1 MLFVW
6 RGIGIVV
13 PIIFFICGWIVSYF
27 YDDTRLGNPSF
38 IGWTCFYTGIVL
50 LFPGLINLAPADE
63 GEVKRKHDFFF
74 IPVIIWAVLLLIG
87 SAVILF
93 TRDSEPEE
101 NTVTE
106 TETVTEEKVVA
117 RTLNYMNSSD
127 DTIEFVVADAEGLIE
142 RKYVEPHIWES
153 MELFPGEYLFATF
166 DPEGNTL
173 QSFPHKKYAKDR
185 QRYAVRKDKKGE
197 FYLRIFNPVT
207 ESIYDY
213 DEAWIMLDSQRTLMQ
228 IDVTP
233 ICGKTLSEDLIKSV
247 DWLAQL
253 DTVYDA
259 QDMIEPSSGG
269 TKNNS
274 VTMVQP
280 GSDIPTKVRKGERV
294 LMLMSVPVERKI
306 TDEYI
311 EGRMKSTYLSEE

>member
-6 RGIGIVV
+6 RGFGIIV

-38 IGWTCFYTGIVL
+38 MGWTCFYTGIVL
-50 LFPGLINLAPADE
+50 LFPGLLNLAPPEE
-63 GEVKRKHDFFF
+63 GQARRKHDFFF
-74 IPVIIWAVLLLIG
+74 IPVIIWALIFLIG

-93 TRDSEPEE
+93 SRSSEPETEVVTDTE
-101 NTVTE
+101 N
-106 TETVTEEKVVA
+106 VTEEKIVA
-117 RTLNYMNSSD
+117 RTINYMNSSD
-127 DTIEFVVADAEGLIE
+127 DTIEFAYGDAEGLID
-142 RKYVEPHIWES
+142 RIYVEPHIWGS
-153 MELFPGEYLFATF
+153 MKLEPGEYLFATF

-173 QSFPHKKYAKDR
+173 QSFPNKKYAKDR
-185 QRYAVRKDKKGE
+185 SRYALRKDKDGE

-213 DEAWIMLDSQRTLMQ
+213 DEAWIMLDGQRNLMQ

-233 ICGKTLSEDLIKSV
+233 ICGKTLNEELIKSV

-253 DTVYDA
+253 DTVYDG
-259 QDMIEPSSGG
+259 QDMIEPNSGG
-269 TKNNS
+269 TKDNS

-280 GSDIPTKVRKGERV
+280 GGDIPTKVKRGERV
-294 LMLMSVPVERKI
+294 LMLMSVPMEREI

-311 EGRMKSTYLSEE
+311 ESRMKATYLPE

>member
-6 RGIGIVV
+6 RGFGIIV

-27 YDDTRLGNPSF
+27 YDNTRLGNPSF

-50 LFPGLINLAPADE
+50 LFPGLINLAPAEE

-74 IPVIIWAVLLLIG
+74 IPVIIWALIFLIG

-93 TRDSEPEE
+93 TRDSEPD
-101 NTVTE
+101 TDVTKE
-106 TETVTEEKVVA
+106 AGPVTEEKIAA
-117 RTLNYMNSSD
+117 RSLNYMNSSD
-127 DTIEFVVADAEGLIE
+127 DTIEFVIADEDGLIE

-153 MELFPGEYLFATF
+153 MELLPGEYLLATF
-166 DPEGNTL
+166 DPEGNTVR
-173 QSFPHKKYAKDR
+173 SFPSKKYAKDR
-185 QRYAVRKDKKGE
+185 SRYAVRKDKDGE

-213 DEAWIMLDSQRTLMQ
+213 DEAWIMLDDQRTLMQ

-233 ICGKTLSEDLIKSV
+233 VCGKTLNEELIKSV

-280 GSDIPTKVRKGERV
+280 GSDIPTKVSKGERV
-294 LMLMSVPVERKI
+294 LMLMSVPIEREI